1 MDKALLEATAAALVA
16 PGKGILAADE
26 STATITKRLDTI
38 GVESNFDNRNEYRDG
53 SVHAFIDKNTGDVY
67 KPASWKSPAKHVRYN
82 LLDPKSREYCYKVA
96 DWVGS
101 YLYLR

>member
-1 MDKALLEATAAALVA
+1 MKFRVQK
-16 PGKGILAADE
+16 GKRYLKVIQ
-26 STATITKRLDTI
+26 
-38 GVESNFDNRNEYRDG
+38 VEFETWEGSKYYNQYRDS